1 MQMED
6 EDSLDTPRPLGG
18 AAPDYPPGC
27 RICLCDSELS
37 KLGLDGDL
45 PDIGDLLHMQV
56 MGKVTFA
63 SKHETGGTRVELVL
77 MLMKVEDE
85 DRE

>member
-1 MQMED
+1 MRIRSILLVRWVGPRQTTP
-6 EDSLDTPRPLGG
+6 LD
-18 AAPDYPPGC
+18 AAFASAIPNC
-27 RICLCDSELS
+27 RR
-37 KLGLDGDL
+37 LGLDGDL